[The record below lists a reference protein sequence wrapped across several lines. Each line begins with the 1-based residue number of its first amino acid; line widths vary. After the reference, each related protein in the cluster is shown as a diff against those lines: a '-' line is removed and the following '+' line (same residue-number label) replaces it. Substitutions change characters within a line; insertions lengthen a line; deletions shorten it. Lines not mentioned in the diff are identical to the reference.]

1 MTTPPREDFL
11 DRHFERL
18 GLRERKKLKTRR
30 SIQDHALRLFT
41 AQGYDA
47 TTVEQIA
54 EAAEISPSTFF
65 RYFPTKEDV
74 VVTDDYDPMMAEVF
88 RAQPPGLSPI
98 DATRRMFREVLGH
111 AYATDKEQLT
121 ARIRLTLSVPA
132 LRARSFDASL
142 HDTYKI
148 FTGLLAERV
157 GGSPGDFEIQ
167 VFAQA
172 VIGVLQA
179 VVIRWAE
186 GGGVEDL
193 PELVDR
199 GLEFLASGCPLTD
212 PERRP

>member
-41 AQGYDA
+41 AHGYDA

-74 VVTDDYDPMMAEVF
+74 VVADEYDTVMAEVF
-88 RAQPPGLSPI
+88 PAQPPELSPI
-98 DATRRMFREVLGH
+98 EAMRRMLREVLGH
-111 AYATDKEQLT
+111 AYATDREQLT
-121 ARIRLTLSVPA
+121 ARIRLILSVPA

-142 HDTYKI
+142 HDTYKV
-148 FTGLLAERV
+148 FTRLLAERV
-157 GGSPGDFEIQ
+157 GGSPDDFEIQ

-172 VIGVLQA
+172 VIGALQA
-179 VVIRWAE
+179 VIIRWAE
-186 GGGVEDL
+186 GGGAEDL
-193 PELVDR
+193 PGLVDR
-199 GLEFLASGCPLTD
+199 ALEFLASGCPLTGAD
-212 PERRP
+212 GR